1 MTTDILRPLT
11 EAVHT
16 LESSALYNISKQQQ
30 ILMLAA
36 ASPRSLQRD
45 QIPSLIHVKPHKTRG
60 PRLEEPRT
68 RDITMTAAHWPQDN
82 LIETR
87 QPILCGVLGG
97 CANLPMGQY
106 RLRVSAGGFVFIPPM
121 TPHPDGSQPHLEN
134 DSAEE
139 FCDLF
144 WLYRW
149 EGGLICHLCHS
160 RGAQHFNFETS
171 ENCFITGAQSVRYFD
186 MLALEL
192 ESATTGP
199 QNSTAS
205 QLNAAHYALLMLLA
219 GVQRDLEAGNYILS
233 GAPHEKDSFPPAK
246 TPVSAIDNFGTIL
259 DAQNYMLF
267 HIDQSLSIDDMAR
280 HAAMSRAQFTRQFRQ
295 VSGCSFLE
303 FLTRARLDRAKQ
315 FLRETDLPVPLIA
328 RAVGLHASQLRN
340 LFSLHLK
347 TTPHE
352 FRRQQTQTQKGKQ
365 ASKNKFTSS
374 NN

>member
-16 LESSALYNISKQQQ
+16 LESNALYNISKQQQ
-30 ILMLAA
+30 VLMLAA
-36 ASPRSLQRD
+36 ASPRSLQHD
-45 QIPSLIHVKPHKTRG
+45 QVTSLIQVKPHKTRG
-60 PRLEEPRT
+60 PRLVETRA
-68 RDITMTAAHWPQDN
+68 RDINMTAAHWPQDN

-87 QPILCGVLGG
+87 QPILCGVLKG
-97 CANLPMGQY
+97 CASLPMGQY

-121 TPHPDGSQPHLEN
+121 VPHPDGSQPHLEK
-134 DSAEE
+134 DSEEE

-160 RGAQHFNFETS
+160 RGARHINFEAS
-171 ENCFITGAQSVRYFD
+171 ENCFLTGAQSIRYFD
-186 MLALEL
+186 MLTLEL
-192 ESATTGP
+192 DSAA
-199 QNSTAS
+199 TAP
-205 QLNAAHYALLMLLA
+205 LNTAHYALLMLLA

-246 TPVSAIDNFGTIL
+246 TPISAIDNFGTIL
-259 DAQNYMLF
+259 NVQNYMLF
-267 HIDQSLSIDDMAR
+267 HIDQPLSIDEMAR

-303 FLTRARLDRAKQ
+303 YLTKVRLERAKQ

-340 LFSLHLK
+340 LFSLRLK

-352 FRRQQTQTQKGKQ
+352 FRCQQTQTKKNSHQK
-365 ASKNKFTSS
+365 
-374 NN
+374 